1 MQATSA
7 LDNASEHVV
16 QQALDRL
23 AKVSVCSWRPCSV
36 LKADQAVPV
45 SLQLTSWHM
54 FA

>member
-23 AKVSVCSWRPCSV
+23 AKVR
-36 LKADQAVPV
+36 AVPLV
-45 SLQLTSWHM
+45 PLAHCKRPS
-54 FA
+54 A